1 MREIHIHKIIAN
13 KRKEKG
19 ITQEELA
26 AYIGITK
33 ASVSKWETGQS
44 YPDITFLP
52 LLASY
57 FNISI
62 DELISYTPQM
72 EQEDIKNLYH
82 RLAEAFSEEPF
93 DEVIMECRGIIKKYY
108 SCFPLLIQIGILFI
122 NHHMLTEDTDRGIEI
137 LEEAMNLFSRVQEE
151 SDDVSLVK
159 EAASFQAT
167 CYLILNRPNEVLQ
180 LLGETIRPN
189 FPGEDLIS
197 QAYQMLGNAEKANE
211 VMQISMY
218 QHLIQLVGTIPNYV
232 VVNASSAEKVEVI
245 LNRAFILI
253 DIYELE
259 TLHPNMTLKVYYAA
273 AQVYC
278 MQGNFE
284 GSLEMLRKYAVVC
297 TNGFTV
303 NSLHL
308 HGDSYFDAIDG
319 WFAEFPLGAK
329 TVRNEEII
337 KRSMLQSIAENPVFV
352 PMKDVREYKN
362 IIASLKFKLDI
373 TE

>member
-1 MREIHIHKIIAN
+1 MKEINIHKIIAN

-52 LLASY
+52 MLASY

-62 DELISYTPQM
+62 DELICYTPQIG
-72 EQEDIKNLYH
+72 QEDIRDLYH
-82 RLAEAFSEEPF
+82 RLAESFSEEPF
-93 DEVIMECRGIIKKYY
+93 DEVMMKCREIIKKYY
-108 SCFPLLIQIGILFI
+108 SCFPLLLQMGLLFI
-122 NHHMLTEDTDRGIEI
+122 NHHMLTEDTDKRIEI
-137 LEEAMNLFSRVQEE
+137 LEEAMYLFSRVQEE

-159 EAASFQAT
+159 EAVSFQAT
-167 CYLILNRPNEVLQ
+167 CYLILNKPNEVLQ

-189 FPGEDLIS
+189 VPEEDLIA
-197 QAYQMLGNAEKANE
+197 QAYQMLGNTEKANE

-218 QHLIQLVGTIPNYV
+218 QHLIQLVATIPNYV
-232 VVNASSAEKVEVI
+232 VVNASSVEKVEVI
-245 LNRAFILI
+245 LNRAFMLI
-253 DIYELE
+253 DIYEIE

-284 GSLEMLRKYAVVC
+284 RALEMLRKYAAVC
-297 TNGFTV
+297 TVSFTV

-308 HGDSYFDAIDG
+308 HGDSYFDAIDE

-337 KRSMLQSIAENPVFV
+337 KRSMLQSIAENPVFA

-362 IIASLKFKLDI
+362 IITSLKFKLDI
-373 TE
+373 KE

>member
-189 FPGEDLIS
+189 FPEGDLIA

-259 TLHPNMTLKVYYAA
+259 TLHPNMTLKVYHAA

-284 GSLEMLRKYAVVC
+284 GSLEMLRKYAAVC
-297 TNGFTV
+297 TNSFTV

>member
-93 DEVIMECRGIIKKYY
+93 DEVMMECRGIIKKYY

-189 FPGEDLIS
+189 FPEEDLIA

-218 QHLIQLVGTIPNYV
+218 QHLIQFVGTIPNYV

-245 LNRAFILI
+245 LNRAFMLI

-284 GSLEMLRKYAVVC
+284 GSLEMLRKYAAVC
-297 TNGFTV
+297 TNSFTV

>member
-1 MREIHIHKIIAN
+1 MKEINIHKIIAD

-82 RLAEAFSEEPF
+82 RLAEAFSEKPF
-93 DEVIMECRGIIKKYY
+93 NEVMMECRGIIKKYY
-108 SCFPLLIQIGILFI
+108 SCFPLLIQMGLLFI
-122 NHHMLTEDTDRGIEI
+122 NHHMLAEDMDRRIEI
-137 LEEAMNLFSRVQEE
+137 LEEAIHLFSRVQEE
-151 SDDVSLVK
+151 SDDVSLAK
-159 EAASFQAT
+159 EAVSFKST
-167 CYLILNRPNEVLQ
+167 CYLLLSKPNEVLQ

-189 FPGEDLIS
+189 FPEEDLIA
-197 QAYQMLGNAEKANE
+197 QAYQMLGNTEKANE
-211 VMQISMY
+211 MMQISMY
-218 QHLIQLVGTIPNYV
+218 QHLIQFVATIPNYV
-232 VVNASSAEKVEVI
+232 LVNASNTEKVKII
-245 LNRAFILI
+245 LNRAFKLV
-253 DIYELE
+253 DIYEIE
-259 TLHPNMTLKVYYAA
+259 KLHPNMTLKVYYSA

-278 MQGNFE
+278 IQENFE
-284 GSLEMLRKYAVVC
+284 GALEMLRKYVAVCAVS
-297 TNGFTV
+297 FTV
-303 NSLHL
+303 SSLHL
-308 HGDSYFDAIDG
+308 HGDSYFDVIDG

-329 TVRNEEII
+329 TVRSEDII
-337 KRSMLQSIAENPVFV
+337 KQSMLQNIAENPVFV

-373 TE
+373 TD

>member
-189 FPGEDLIS
+189 FPEGDLIA

-253 DIYELE
+253 YIYELE

-284 GSLEMLRKYAVVC
+284 GSLEMLRKYAAVC
-297 TNGFTV
+297 TNSFTV